1 MAVNWDIVE
10 VVTMDAAA
18 VALKD
23 QYSAFS
29 MGNEMGWRKDTLGA
43 LQ

>member
-1 MAVNWDIVE
+1 MNWDIVE
-10 VVTMDAAA
+10 VVMMDVAA

-23 QYSAFS
+23 QYSEFS
-29 MGNEMGWRKDTLGA
+29 MGNEMVWRKDTLGA